1 VSITELS
8 IATAGNNFGEFESQL
23 SMSEQFIK
31 CCIDRLF
38 RLITVTVTVLSLTGY
53 LGEWQR
59 YLEATSHFKVQYLL
73 AGLCAF
79 FFFGMNRRKLLW
91 LAVSAFCI
99 LLNLAEIV
107 PWYMPPHV
115 NAGESSEQVRIFLF
129 SVDRPSDGRYSEV
142 RALVRKENPD
152 VAIFP
157 EASDTWAKELK
168 ALQDILP
175 YSASHHYPT
184 DGIAIYSKLPLAN
197 VGVKFWGDRKVVRTL
212 VADVTLEDRVVSMV
226 ATHLF
231 SPRNETR
238 FEWRNRHLEE
248 IGDYAIQSKNPILVV
263 GDLNMTVWSPYYKR
277 FAQKTGLRNARSG
290 FGILPTWRSNRVPF
304 VSLPI
309 DHFLVSP
316 EIKVVKIRTAG
327 DMGSAHL
334 PVIAD
339 VMIPRK

>member
-1 VSITELS
+1 MSAQFIQGWIDRFFILLAL
-8 IATAGNNFGEFESQL
+8 IATL
-23 SMSEQFIK
+23 
-31 CCIDRLF
+31 
-38 RLITVTVTVLSLTGY
+38 LSLTGY
-53 LGEWQR
+53 LGEWHR

-91 LAVSAFCI
+91 LTVSAFCI

-107 PWYMPPHV
+107 PLYIPPHV
-115 NAGESSEQVRIFLF
+115 NVGESSEQVRIFLF

-142 RALVRKENPD
+142 RALVRKENPQI
-152 VAIFP
+152 AIFP
-157 EASDTWAKELK
+157 EASDPWAKELK
-168 ALQDILP
+168 AFQDILP

-197 VGVKFWGDRKVVRTL
+197 VSVKFWGYRKVVRTL
-212 VADVTLEDRVVSMV
+212 VADVTLEERVVSLV

-231 SPRNETR
+231 SPRNGTR

-248 IGDYAIQSKNPILVV
+248 IGDWAIQSKNPVLVV
-263 GDLNMTVWSPYYKR
+263 GDLNMTVWSPHYKR
-277 FAQKTGLRNARSG
+277 FAQKTGLRNGRAG
-290 FGILPTWRSNRVPF
+290 FGILPTWRSNRFPF

-309 DHFLVSP
+309 DHCLVSP
-316 EIKVVKIRTAG
+316 EIKVVKIRTG
-327 DMGSAHL
+327 GNMGSAHL

>member
-1 VSITELS
+1 MS
-8 IATAGNNFGEFESQL
+8 AQL
-23 SMSEQFIK
+23 IK
-31 CCIDRLF
+31 DWIDRLF
-38 RLITVTVTVLSLTGY
+38 ILLALTVTLLSLTGY
-53 LGEWQR
+53 LGEWPR

-79 FFFGMNRRKLLW
+79 FFFAISRRKFLW

-107 PWYMPPHV
+107 PWYMPPYV

-157 EASDTWAKELK
+157 EASDPWAKELK

-197 VGVKFWGDRKVVRTL
+197 VAVKFWGNQKVVRTI
-212 VADVTLEDRVVSMV
+212 VADVILKGQIVSLV

-231 SPRNETR
+231 SPRNGTR

-248 IGDYAIQSKNPILVV
+248 IGDWAIQSKNPVLVV
-263 GDLNMTVWSPYYKR
+263 GDLNMTVWSPHYKR
-277 FAQKTGLRNARSG
+277 FAQKTGLRNARYG

-304 VSLPI
+304 VYLPI
-309 DHFLVSP
+309 DHCLVSP
-316 EIKVVKIRTAG
+316 EIKVVKIWTG
-327 DMGSAHL
+327 GNMGSDHL
-334 PVIAD
+334 PVITD
-339 VMIPRK
+339 VIITRK